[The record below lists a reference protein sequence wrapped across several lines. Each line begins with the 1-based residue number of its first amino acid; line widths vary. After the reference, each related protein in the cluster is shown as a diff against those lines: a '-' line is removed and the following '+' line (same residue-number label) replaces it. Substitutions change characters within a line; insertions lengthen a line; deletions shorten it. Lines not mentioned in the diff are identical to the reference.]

1 MPNPSPL
8 GFARPRTPLQRRI
21 GVALLLLSALL
32 ATLWALDGDRSP
44 PPPDPAPAPGAPAAD
59 GADRPTPIG
68 ASDHDALVLAFR
80 TEP

>member
-8 GFARPRTPLQRRI
+8 GFARPRTPLQRRV

-32 ATLWALDGDRSP
+32 AIFWALDVDRSP
-44 PPPDPAPAPGAPAAD
+44 PPAVPAEEPPAA
-59 GADRPTPIG
+59 GRSTPFG
-68 ASDHDALVLAFR
+68 ASDHDPWALAFR

>member
-44 PPPDPAPAPGAPAAD
+44 PPPDPAPGAPAAD
-59 GADRPTPIG
+59 GADRGTPFRT
-68 ASDHDALVLAFR
+68 SDHDALVLAFR

>member
-32 ATLWALDGDRSP
+32 AITWALDGDRSP
-44 PPPDPAPAPGAPAAD
+44 PPPDPVPEAPAA
-59 GADRPTPIG
+59 GSADRPTPFR
-68 ASDHDALVLAFR
+68 ASDHDPLLLAFR
-80 TEP
+80 TET